1 MSEVIKNEENVETP
15 AFTRE
20 EFMVEAANVTKY
32 LSRVQNLTDK
42 AKQVKALSRGK
53 LGHATRT
60 NLNAINRSI
69 DIWISRISESEKKLG
84 MKYQDIMKMY
94 EEILED
100 AKKAIERVT
109 SAAEKAKTEDS
120 ESNKKDSTEETPKT
134 AKKTTKK
141 STKKSAKK
149 STKTKE

>member
-1 MSEVIKNEENVETP
+1 MSEVIKKEEKSETP

-32 LSRVQNLTDK
+32 LDRVKNLTNK
-42 AKQVKALSRGK
+42 AKQVKAASGGK
-53 LGHATRT
+53 IGHTTRT

-69 DIWISRISESEKKLG
+69 DVWISRIHESEEKLG

-94 EEILED
+94 EEILAD
-100 AKKAIERVT
+100 ATEKAIERVKEE
-109 SAAEKAKTEDS
+109 AEKAKSDDP
-120 ESNKKDSTEETPKT
+120 ESNKKKST
-134 AKKTTKK
+134 KKTTKK
-141 STKKSAKK
+141 TVKK